1 MTLLYEPG
9 MVVCF
14 MGTLGSGKTLH
25 MTYQSYWSARMLNI
39 PVYGNYE
46 ADFPGFQR
54 PVGTYAAPLAL
65 PAPDVGYNRLNGLRH
80 LTSVEN
86 GLLAIDEMQSIL
98 DSRSFA
104 KNVDITQW
112 LMLIRKMGLGLFYTT
127 QHIDFVDIRLRQI
140 TDFVF
145 VHSKAYHFG
154 IKSSIIDVYRMYGNS
169 ATFVT
174 KFVLP
179 HEVWMYNL
187 YNTKD
192 RRVKLTVDSYEL
204 PFNPDWSNYDKPK
217 TGR

>member
-9 MVVCF
+9 MVICY

-25 MTYQSYWSARMLNI
+25 MSYQSYWAARMLGV
-39 PVYGNYE
+39 PVFGNYE
-46 ADFPGFQR
+46 AFFDGFQ
-54 PVGTYAAPLAL
+54 
-65 PAPDVGYNRLNGLRH
+65 RLNGLRH
-80 LTSVEN
+80 LTTVEN
-86 GLLAIDEMQSIL
+86 GLLAIDEMQAIL

-112 LMLIRKMGLGLFYTT
+112 LMLIRKMGLGLFYTS

-145 VHSKAYHFG
+145 VQSKAYHFG
-154 IKSSIIDVYRMYGNS
+154 IKSTIIDVYRMYGNS

-174 KFVLP
+174 KFVLQ

-187 YNTKD
+187 YNTND

-204 PFNPDWSNYDKPK
+204 PFNPDWDNYDKLK